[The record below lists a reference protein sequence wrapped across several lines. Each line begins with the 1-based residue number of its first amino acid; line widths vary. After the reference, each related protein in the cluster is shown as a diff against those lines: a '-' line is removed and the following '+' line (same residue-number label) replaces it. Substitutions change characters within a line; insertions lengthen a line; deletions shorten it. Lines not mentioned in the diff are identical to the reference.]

1 MLLIFYSSLL
11 SYMLFFSVCIAPIIN
26 LTLDKKNSSKLLRKI
41 FPRNFI
47 YGLTLSLLVI
57 ICSIYLENKL
67 SLTVSC
73 IIFLLY
79 VINLYVL
86 IPKINLES
94 DKSIKNKGYSKK
106 FKILHLFSVFIY
118 LIQMLLSL
126 AMIFRIVVF

>member
-47 YGLTLSLLVI
+47 YGLMLSLLVI
-57 ICSIYLENKL
+57 ICSIYLEHKL

-73 IIFLLY
+73 IIFFLY
-79 VINLYVL
+79 IINLYVL
-86 IPKINLES
+86 IPKINLEA

-106 FKILHLFSVFIY
+106 FKVLHLFSVLIY
-118 LIQMLLSL
+118 IIQMLLSF
-126 AMIFRIVVF
+126 AMIYRIVIF

>member
-1 MLLIFYSSLL
+1 MLLIFYSSLF

-47 YGLTLSLLVI
+47 YGLMLSLLVI
-57 ICSIYLENKL
+57 ICSIYLEHKL

-73 IIFLLY
+73 IIFFLY
-79 VINLYVL
+79 IINLYVL
-86 IPKINLES
+86 IPKINLEA

-106 FKILHLFSVFIY
+106 FKVLHLFSVLIY
-118 LIQMLLSL
+118 IIQMLLSF
-126 AMIFRIVVF
+126 AMIYRIVIF

>member
-79 VINLYVL
+79 IINLYVL
-86 IPKINLES
+86 IPKINLEA

-106 FKILHLFSVFIY
+106 FKVLHLFSVLIY
-118 LIQMLLSL
+118 LIQMLLSF